1 MDIHIEIDNTNVNE
15 REISTDRGSFT
26 VRDQVG
32 WLKLPE
38 KCYPQ
43 EIVVSLEQGQAAY
56 SEGTYRILEGSVM
69 VDKYKRIAF
78 QHCRSSQKNPLHLLS
93 KGDFSASRSNGLRA
107 IHRLI

>member
-1 MDIHIEIDNTNVNE
+1 MEMHIEIDSTNVNE
-15 REISTDRGSFT
+15 REISSDRGSFT

-38 KCYPQ
+38 KRYPQ

-56 SEGTYRILEGSVM
+56 AEGTYRILEGSVM

-78 QHCRSSQKNPLHLLS
+78 QRSLQLE
-93 KGDFSASRSNGLRA
+93 
-107 IHRLI
+107 RLKKDEA